1 MHWDTLASI
10 WHRNAQKN
18 GLKVRFLDWNHTIK
32 FFLITG
38 ESEDGKRLVGKLD
51 NGESI
56 SFAKFSRGWALY
68 GVDNEH
74 AAKAI

>member
-1 MHWDTLASI
+1 MHWETLVSV
-10 WHRNAQKN
+10 WHRNGQSL

-32 FFLITG
+32 FFTITG

-51 NGESI
+51 SGESM

-68 GVDNEH
+68 GAGAETT
-74 AAKAI
+74 AKAV

>member
-1 MHWDTLASI
+1 MHWETLAGV
-10 WHRNAQKN
+10 WHRHGQKL
-18 GLKVRFLDWNHTIK
+18 GLKVRFLDWNHTIR
-32 FFLITG
+32 FFMITG

-68 GVDNEH
+68 GADAEF